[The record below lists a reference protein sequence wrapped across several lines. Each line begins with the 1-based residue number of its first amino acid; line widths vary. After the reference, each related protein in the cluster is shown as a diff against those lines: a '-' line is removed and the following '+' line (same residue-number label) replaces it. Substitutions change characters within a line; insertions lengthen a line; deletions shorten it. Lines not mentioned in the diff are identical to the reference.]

1 MWTVAATP
9 KSRKTAAAAR
19 DAPPK
24 RLNRVV
30 GVAEALQ
37 RSLDPVFRKR
47 GFASRDLIT
56 HWAAM
61 APAPYDRVAAPDRLA
76 WPRGER
82 SAEGAILYLR
92 CLPGHAL
99 ALQHEA
105 PMIARA
111 INRYF
116 GYLLVAGVR
125 MSAEPLESKQEI
137 TPAPTVSAAPD
148 PQLDSLVAG
157 VEDEKLRHALRR
169 LGQGIKARTLR

>member
-1 MWTVAATP
+1 MAAP
-9 KSRKTAAAAR
+9 PRGRKKAAAAE
-19 DAPPK
+19 AQPPR

-37 RSLDPVFRKR
+37 NSLDPVFRKR

-56 HWAAM
+56 HWGAM

-105 PMIARA
+105 PMIARS

-116 GYLLVAGVR
+116 GYLLIAGVR
-125 MSAEPLESKQEI
+125 MSAEPLAPKPEMEA
-137 TPAPTVSAAPD
+137 TPPVATAPD
-148 PQLDSLVAG
+148 PQLDNLLAG
-157 VEDEKLRHALRR
+157 VEDEQLRHALRR
-169 LGQGIKARTLR
+169 LGQGIKARTAR